1 MDALFRFLTQDDQRL
16 LLEKARRLTFQ
27 PGEVVIAEGSTRQ
40 ALFFVHSGHVRI
52 ERERLGVATEVTRLG
67 PGEIFGEMA
76 FVEDRGA
83 SASVVADGTVEVD
96 VIEGGYVH
104 ALLMSVPG
112 LAARFFQSLAVT
124 LSNRLR
130 DTSDKA
136 RS

>member
-1 MDALFRFLTQDDQRL
+1 MFRFLTEDDQRL
-16 LLEKARRLTFQ
+16 LLEKARRLTYQ
-27 PGEVVIAEGSTRQ
+27 PDEVIIEEGSKRQ
-40 ALFFVHSGHVRI
+40 ALFFVHSGHVRV
-52 ERERLGVATEVTRLG
+52 ERERLGVATSMIRLG

-83 SASVVADGTVEVD
+83 SASVVADGAVEVD
-96 VIEGGYVH
+96 VIEGSYVQ

-136 RS
+136 RR